1 MSNDSI
7 INKFV
12 NNLPFELHLFDPVV
26 GKYSACGPGTKHKER
41 IEKYIQTGDTSHI
54 FKNELDKHCFY
65 HDSAYDKHKDVPN
78 RLVADRKLM
87 DGAYQIA
94 SDGSKNGYERALAAM
109 IYKFFDKKIQIGQG
123 IKDDILADELHKQ
136 IRHNFKRR
144 RVNVYRANDILACDL
159 VDMVNN
165 KDEGYRYILTAQ
177 DIFTKY
183 SFAIPLKTKKTEEL
197 IKAFKSIFKTH
208 KFEKIWTDQES
219 GIYSTQ
225 FQEFLLSQNVQLY
238 STASEIKVS
247 VIERFNR
254 TLKQWMY
261 KEFTRNNN
269 TKWLHLLPKLIDRY
283 NKRIHTT
290 TKIRPIDAYKNEYE
304 HSISKR
310 INRSSGAKN
319 KRKLKVGDRVR
330 IYRWKKD
337 YEKGYTPRW
346 TTEIFTIHSVK
357 NNSIPPVYYLKDSD
371 NELIEVPYQPNKPA
385 GFYFEELQKTKL

>member
-1 MSNDSI
+1 MSPKMGMN
-7 INKFV
+7 V
-12 NNLPFELHLFDPVV
+12 
-26 GKYSACGPGTKHKER
+26 
-41 IEKYIQTGDTSHI
+41 
-54 FKNELDKHCFY
+54 
-65 HDSAYDKHKDVPN
+65 
-78 RLVADRKLM
+78 
-87 DGAYQIA
+87 
-94 SDGSKNGYERALAAM
+94 ALAAM
-109 IYKFFDKKIQIGQG
+109 IYKFFDKKIQMGQG
-123 IKDDILADELHKQ
+123 VKEDILADELHKQ

-144 RVNVYRANDILACDL
+144 RVNVYKPNDILACDL

-208 KFEKIWTDQES
+208 KFEKIWTDQET

-225 FQEFLLSQNVQLY
+225 FQEFLLSENVQLY

-261 KEFTRNNN
+261 KEFTRSNN
-269 TKWLHLLPKLIDRY
+269 TKWLKLLPKLIDRY
-283 NKRIHTT
+283 NNRIHTT
-290 TKIRPIDAYKNEYE
+290 TKVKPIDAYTSD
-304 HSISKR
+304 HDSIRRR
-310 INRSSGAKN
+310 INQSNVSRT

-330 IYRWKKD
+330 IYRWKRD

-346 TTEIFTIHSVK
+346 RCKTCQYGQDLPAIFVNIVQAIRRHARAFQQQTSR
-357 NNSIPPVYYLKDSD
+357 
-371 NELIEVPYQPNKPA
+371 IEGVR
-385 GFYFEELQKTKL
+385 E